1 MTGDGH
7 MPGKIVGASL
17 PTILLVASDPTLLKL
32 LKMALQLE
40 FACDILAFE
49 SGRCALETARHVR
62 ADLVVMHF
70 YLLHLD
76 ALELV
81 DRLHSMKGSECVPT
95 LLTHV
100 PLAYGNAAQRP
111 YLTVLTLPF
120 GLEAFY
126 AAVHTCL
133 LDRT

>member
-1 MTGDGH
+1 MTGYGH
-7 MPGKIVGASL
+7 MPGKIVGARL
-17 PTILLVASDPTLLKL
+17 PTILLVASDPTQLKL
-32 LKMALQLE
+32 LKMALHLE
-40 FACDILAFE
+40 VTCDILAFE
-49 SGRCALETARHVR
+49 SGRSALETARHVR
-62 ADLVVMHF
+62 PDLVVMHF
-70 YLLHLD
+70 HLLDLD
-76 ALELV
+76 ALELA
-81 DRLHSMKGSECVPT
+81 DRLHSMKGWERVPL

-100 PLAYGNAAQRP
+100 PFASGYMAQRP